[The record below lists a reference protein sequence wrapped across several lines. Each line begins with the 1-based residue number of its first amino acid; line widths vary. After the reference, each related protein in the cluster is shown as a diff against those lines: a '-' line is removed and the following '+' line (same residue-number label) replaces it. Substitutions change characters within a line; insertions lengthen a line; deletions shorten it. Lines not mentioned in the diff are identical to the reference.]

1 MCVLHLFASMPAF
14 YRGRVGAQVRGS
26 FASPASSEY
35 IFSELNKLLALFI
48 KVYKAYVI
56 GSFAWS
62 DGSE

>member
-1 MCVLHLFASMPAF
+1 MPAF